1 MSMVIPMNRYHRLS
15 TSSRLRLVTP
25 ETQKGGL
32 RLVRKV
38 PLIAA
43 VGADSIV
50 RDELESG
57 RLALEALR
65 TAWLYR
71 EAANDPREL
80 WRILADVQ
88 GTDAPAL
95 FRAAAERAGYLNA
108 SFSTARTGAMLAP
121 GNKHYPLWRL
131 KRMAEVGVFPAVHR
145 TDSVRPSVSC
155 SLVSF
160 EPQTADMQSL
170 LSETGGFG
178 GPMRFASPP
187 DLGDLIA
194 RCLGEDQLHALWW
207 YRRYVVNKR
216 PIRLYTSAEFRRWR
230 RAA

>member
-1 MSMVIPMNRYHRLS
+1 MNRYHRLS

-65 TAWLYR
+65 TAWQYR
-71 EAANDPREL
+71 AAANDPREL

-88 GTDAPAL
+88 GTDAAAL
-95 FRAAAERAGYLNA
+95 FRAAAERAGYLKADVSA
-108 SFSTARTGAMLAP
+108 SRTGALLTSDT
-121 GNKHYPLWRL
+121 KHYPLWRL
-131 KRMAEVGVFPAVHR
+131 KRMAEVGVFPAVLR
-145 TDSVRPSVSC
+145 TDSVRPNLSC
-155 SLVSF
+155 SLVCF
-160 EPQTADMQSL
+160 EPKAANMQSL
-170 LSETGGFG
+170 VSETGGAG
-178 GPMRFASPP
+178 GPTKFVSPRN
-187 DLGDLIA
+187 LAELIA
-194 RCLGEDQLHALWW
+194 TCIGEHQLQPLWW

-216 PIRLYTSAEFRRWR
+216 PIRLFTSAEFRRWR